1 MREVSSFWE
10 GTWQLIMGLRG
21 NAVKLLPRKF
31 HIFEAIEK
39 LFLCT
44 MQNQALF
51 YVLQYSVINFKE
63 ISCQNINFFV
73 KIFFGV

>member
-21 NAVKLLPRKF
+21 NAVKLLPSKF

-39 LFLCT
+39 LFL
-44 MQNQALF
+44 
-51 YVLQYSVINFKE
+51 
-63 ISCQNINFFV
+63 
-73 KIFFGV
+73 